1 LSWFESGH
9 LTTSAAGGDVLG
21 EGDLGAAPLFLDD
34 LISSGQ
40 TRRRCEDAIA
50 NQFYG
55 GLYTYEL
62 GEYLEY
68 E

>member
-1 LSWFESGH
+1 
-9 LTTSAAGGDVLG
+9 VLG